1 MWHVFGT
8 YHWIALALFAGFV
21 LLELGAHAKSWPRVR
36 GWQVQGIVFTAIYFV
51 LATLAPLFW
60 DAWLGQYQLVDA
72 SQLPFWAQVVG
83 GFLVLEFFIYAW
95 HRTMHNTPLLWRWFH
110 QMHHSA
116 ERLDIWGAFYFHPLD
131 VLGFAF
137 FTSVALVL
145 GFGLSGEAALLV
157 NVMAT
162 FLGMFQH
169 MNVRTPRWLGYLVQ
183 RPESHS
189 LHHKRGHHANNYGDL
204 PLYDM
209 IFGTFANPREFQ
221 GEVGFHEGGS
231 RKVGSMLIGREIA

>member
-1 MWHVFGT
+1 MMMFGL
-8 YHWIALALFAGFV
+8 YHWIALGLFGGFIALDLTGRAR
-21 LLELGAHAKSWPRVR
+21 LWPDVR
-36 GWQVQGIVFTAIYFV
+36 GWRFKGVAFTALYFLV
-51 LATLAPLFW
+51 GTFAPLAW
-60 DAWLGQYQLVDA
+60 DAWLGRYQLVDA
-72 SQLPFWAQVVG
+72 SVLPFWAQVAG
-83 GFLVLEFFIYAW
+83 GFLVLEFFVYAW

-110 QMHHSA
+110 QTHHSA

-131 VLGFAF
+131 MLGFAF

-145 GFGLSGEAALLV
+145 GFGLSGEAALVV
-157 NVMAT
+157 NVAAT

-169 MNVRTPRWLGYLVQ
+169 ANIRTPRWLGYLVQ

-209 IFGTFANPREFQ
+209 IFGTFANPKDFEA
-221 GEVGFHEGGS
+221 ELGFHDGGS
-231 RKVGSMLIGREIA
+231 RQLGPMLIGRQIA

>member
-1 MWHVFGT
+1 MFGL
-8 YHWIALALFAGFV
+8 YHWIALGLFGACV
-21 LLELGAHAKSWPRVR
+21 ALELARRAQAWPDVAGWRLKGAA
-36 GWQVQGIVFTAIYFV
+36 FTLLYF
-51 LATLAPLFW
+51 LIATLAPLGW

-72 SQLPFWAQVVG
+72 SQLPFWVQVLG

-95 HRTMHNTPLLWRWFH
+95 HRTMHQIPSLWRWLH

-116 ERLDIWGAFYFHPLD
+116 ERLDVWGAFYFHPLD
-131 VLGFAF
+131 VIGFAF

-145 GFGLSGEAALLV
+145 GFGLSGEAALVV
-157 NVMAT
+157 NVAAT

-204 PLYDM
+204 PMYDM
-209 IFGTFANPREFQ
+209 IFGTFANPSDFER
-221 GEVGFHEGGS
+221 EVGFHDGAS
-231 RKVGSMLIGREIA
+231 KQVGAMLIGRNIA

>member
-1 MWHVFGT
+1 MFGT

-21 LLELGAHAKSWPRVR
+21 LLELGSRAQAWPQVR
-36 GWQVQGIVFTAIYFV
+36 GWQLQGIAFTLLYFLV
-51 LATLAPLFW
+51 ATLAPLGW

-72 SQLPFWAQVVG
+72 AQLPFWVQVAG

-95 HRTMHNTPLLWRWFH
+95 HRTMHNTPILWRWFH

-131 VLGFAF
+131 TIGFAF

-157 NVMAT
+157 NVLAT

-169 MNVRTPRWLGYLVQ
+169 MNVRTPRWLGYFVQ

-221 GEVGFHEGGS
+221 AEVGFHEGSS
-231 RKVGSMLIGREIA
+231 RKIGPMLIGREIA

>member
-1 MWHVFGT
+1 MFGL
-8 YHWIALALFAGFV
+8 YHWIALGLFGAFVALDLIGRAQAWPQVGGWRAKGIAFTILYFAVGTFM
-21 LLELGAHAKSWPRVR
+21 P
-36 GWQVQGIVFTAIYFV
+36 
-51 LATLAPLFW
+51 LAW
-60 DAWLGQYQLVDA
+60 DAWLGEHQLLDA
-72 SQLPFWAQVVG
+72 SGLPFWGQVLG

-95 HRTMHNTPLLWRWFH
+95 HRTMHNTPPLWRWLH

-131 VLGFAF
+131 MIGFAF

-145 GFGLSGEAALLV
+145 GFGLSGEAALVV
-157 NVMAT
+157 NVLAT

-169 MNVRTPRWLGYLVQ
+169 ANIRTPRWFGYIVQ

-189 LHHKRGHHANNYGDL
+189 LHHRRGHHANNYGDL

-209 IFGTFANPREFQ
+209 MFGTFANPKDFEA
-221 GEVGFHEGGS
+221 EVGFHDGGS
-231 RKVGSMLIGREIA
+231 RRLGPMLIGRTIA